1 MFAIL
6 INAAALSMI
15 WNNIDEQVIMI
26 SEEIQYFSNIIFI
39 AEAAIKIIAQNKIY
53 FKDNWNIF
61 DFSVVCMGILSMSL
75 ENQPWLAK
83 LTIFR
88 ILRVCRVLRLL
99 KKAKRLYI
107 IFNSFLHTIPAFIN
121 VGSLILVL
129 IFIFSCLGNR
139 LFAKIMITGS
149 LDPDFINFMTF

>member
-1 MFAIL
+1 M
-6 INAAALSMI
+6 
-15 WNNIDEQVIMI
+15 
-26 SEEIQYFSNIIFI
+26 
-39 AEAAIKIIAQNKIY
+39 
-53 FKDNWNIF
+53 
-61 DFSVVCMGILSMSL
+61 
-75 ENQPWLAK
+75 
-83 LTIFR
+83 
-88 ILRVCRVLRLL
+88 LRLL

-149 LDPDFINFMTF
+149 LDHDFINFMTFQDSFVTLITVMTGEGWYDKMNDLQKAKDIEYDCIDDPTYMDYVQAGEKTVGCGTKVSTTFFILYVFWCSLILVNLFIAVTL

>member
-1 MFAIL
+1 MFVIL

-15 WNNIDEQVIMI
+15 WNNIEEQVIML

-75 ENQPWLAK
+75 EN
-83 LTIFR
+83 
-88 ILRVCRVLRLL
+88 
-99 KKAKRLYI
+99 
-107 IFNSFLHTIPAFIN
+107 
-121 VGSLILVL
+121 
-129 IFIFSCLGNR
+129 
-139 LFAKIMITGS
+139 
-149 LDPDFINFMTF
+149 